1 MAKIII
7 IEDEHE
13 LSDVIAEWLVDE
25 KYIVEQVYD
34 GKEAFTL
41 LSSKGAHYD
50 LAILDLNLPSMSG
63 LDICRSYRERGGLMP
78 IIMLTAK
85 RALSVKEVG
94 LDSGADDYLTKP
106 FKLRELSARIR
117 ALLRRPIQIMP
128 TTLTAQDLHLD
139 TSRRTV
145 TKAGKP
151 IHLLPKEFALL
162 EYFMANAGQ
171 VLSSETITNTIWSH
185 DSSIS
190 PDTLRSHLRSLRK
203 KLGEHEGSS
212 WIKNVHGVGYKLEI

>member
-1 MAKIII
+1 VARIIL
-7 IEDEHE
+7 IEDEQE
-13 LSDVIAEWLVDE
+13 LSGVIAEWLIDE
-25 KYIVEQVYD
+25 NHIVEQVFD
-34 GKEAFTL
+34 GKEAFSRL
-41 LSSKGAHYD
+41 LSKETHYD

-63 LDICRSYRERGGLMP
+63 LDICRSFRDAGGLMP

-117 ALLRRPIQIMP
+117 ALLRRPVQIVP
-128 TTLTAQDLHLD
+128 TTLTAHDLCLD

-145 TKAGKP
+145 TKAGKS

-162 EYFMANAGQ
+162 EYFMVNAGQ
-171 VLSSETITNTIWSH
+171 VLSAEQITNNIWSQE
-185 DSSIS
+185 SSIS

>member
-1 MAKIII
+1 M
-7 IEDEHE
+7 
-13 LSDVIAEWLVDE
+13 IAEWLNDE
-25 KYIVEQVYD
+25 NHIVEQVYD
-34 GKEAFTL
+34 GKEAFHKL
-41 LSSKGAHYD
+41 LSKETHYE

-63 LDICRSYRERGGLMP
+63 LDICRSYREAGGLMP

-117 ALLRRPIQIMP
+117 ALLRRPIQIVP
-128 TTLTAQDLHLD
+128 TTLTAHDLCLD

-145 TKAGKP
+145 TKAGKS
-151 IHLLPKEFALL
+151 IYLLPKEFALL
-162 EYFMANAGQ
+162 EYFMVNAGQ
-171 VLSSETITNTIWSH
+171 VLSAEQITNNIWSH
-185 DSSIS
+185 ESSIS

-203 KLGEHEGSS
+203 KLGDYEGSS